1 LPVVEPARCYRLTG
15 RGAYDPLFAG
25 GRRRNGAHLQL
36 LWLPARAVP
45 GRAGYAIPKKLL
57 PLAVD
62 RNRVRRLLREAV
74 RAARPPVCA
83 FDVILRVKRG
93 CPRTE
98 FRLLAQEA
106 RDLLATLCAGGA
118 QR

>member
-1 LPVVEPARCYRLTG
+1 MSNTRARCYRLTG
-15 RGAYDPLFAG
+15 PGAYDALFAG
-25 GRRRNGAHLQL
+25 GRRRDGAYLQL
-36 LWLPARAVP
+36 VSLPARAAP

-74 RAARPPVCA
+74 RAARPPLGA
-83 FDVILRVKRG
+83 YDVILRVKRG

-98 FRLLAQEA
+98 HRRLALEARELLAALCRGEA
-106 RDLLATLCAGGA
+106 V
-118 QR
+118 Q

>member
-1 LPVVEPARCYRLTG
+1 LAVVEPARCYRLTG

-25 GRRRNGAHLQL
+25 GRRRDGAYLQL
-36 LWLPARAVP
+36 ISLPARTPP

-74 RAARPPVCA
+74 RAARPAVCS

-93 CPRTE
+93 CPRAE
-98 FRLLAQEA
+98 FRRLARDA
-106 RDLLATLCAGGA
+106 SDLLAALCAGGDR
-118 QR
+118 Q

>member
-1 LPVVEPARCYRLTG
+1 MSNASARCYRLTG
-15 RGAYDPLFAG
+15 RGAYDALFAG
-25 GRRRNGAHLQL
+25 GRRRDGAYLQL
-36 LWLPARAVP
+36 LSLPAAVAP

-98 FRLLAQEA
+98 FRALAAEA
-106 RDLLATLCAGGA
+106 RDLLSALCANGA
-118 QR
+118 GR